1 MPTGNLKLKYLAGL
15 TILVFGYL
23 AWAQFSL
30 WLTPVA
36 QPYVPPI
43 WPPTG
48 IGLAVVI
55 IFGYRYWPGIFV
67 GECALTASMGIP
79 IQVALGIGIGNTL
92 EAMLGA
98 YLLQR
103 VRGFDR
109 TLTRLSDVWAF
120 VTLAALVAPTIGAT
134 IGSVSL
140 GWGQVADLPPM
151 TEIWWTWWLSD
162 AMGAL
167 LAAPVLLTWISIRL
181 QGWTWHQIM
190 EVSALVT
197 LLILL
202 GVLVLGGWVV
212 PPVSYPLEYLFFP
225 FVVWSALR
233 LGQRGSTLTILV
245 ATAIAIWDW
254 SHGLG
259 LVAVKANPESLL
271 ELQGFLG
278 VLSVTGM
285 ALAAAMNERRAAE
298 AALQARAAEL
308 QELSVVLKSE
318 IGQRKQAEH
327 LARGQRD
334 ALAKAL
340 LFLTAESDLDKFLG
354 HVLKV
359 MVDELRGIG
368 GALWFPDRDAGSV
381 RLHLEYVDGHM
392 VSAAHS
398 KYPAPY
404 DPMFFEHPSML
415 LGPEA
420 SNETRFFSEGDPDVL
435 NDVWRY
441 LRSIGARG
449 LLRLPM
455 LLGEATIGWVTV
467 RSGERQMPNLDSKIG
482 FIEALSRQATLAIQM
497 ARLGEEARESAVL
510 TERNR
515 MARDIHDT
523 LAQGFTGIIMQ
534 LQAADDA
541 LAREGT
547 DAVQSHIARASELA
561 RQSLSEARRSVR
573 ALRPRAL
580 EDVPLATAIHSMI
593 RKLTDGTDIRP
604 EVTVLGKPWP
614 LVTEWEEELLRIVQE
629 ALTNTLKHANASLF
643 EVKLVF
649 EGSGLQLEIHDDGIG
664 FDPTRQYEGFGLMGM
679 SERANRIGGKLTVL
693 SLPGKG
699 AEIRVALPPVQTG
712 TEAA

>member
-15 TILVFGYL
+15 TILVFAYL

-55 IFGYRYWPGIFV
+55 IFGYRYWPGILL
-67 GECALTASMGIP
+67 GECALTASMGISV
-79 IQVALGIGIGNTL
+79 QVALGIGVGNTL

-167 LAAPVLLTWISIRL
+167 LVAPVLLTWISIRL

-212 PPVSYPLEYLFFP
+212 PPISYPLEYLFFP

-308 QELSVVLKSE
+308 QELNLVLNSE

-398 KYPAPY
+398 KYPAPG
-404 DPMFFEHPSML
+404 DPMFFEHPSKL

-541 LAREGT
+541 LARDGT
-547 DAVQSHIARASELA
+547 DAVQSHIARATELA
-561 RQSLSEARRSVR
+561 RQSLSEARRSVL

-643 EVKLVF
+643 EVKLLF
-649 EGSGLQLEIHDDGIG
+649 EGHGLQLEIHDDGIG
-664 FDPTRQYEGFGLMGM
+664 FDATRQYEGFGLMGM
-679 SERANRIGGKLTVL
+679 SERANRVGGKLTVL

-699 AEIRVALPPVQTG
+699 AEIRVALPPGQTG

>member
-1 MPTGNLKLKYLAGL
+1 
-15 TILVFGYL
+15 
-23 AWAQFSL
+23 
-30 WLTPVA
+30 
-36 QPYVPPI
+36 
-43 WPPTG
+43 
-48 IGLAVVI
+48 
-55 IFGYRYWPGIFV
+55 
-67 GECALTASMGIP
+67 
-79 IQVALGIGIGNTL
+79 
-92 EAMLGA
+92 
-98 YLLQR
+98 
-103 VRGFDR
+103 
-109 TLTRLSDVWAF
+109 
-120 VTLAALVAPTIGAT
+120 
-134 IGSVSL
+134 
-140 GWGQVADLPPM
+140 
-151 TEIWWTWWLSD
+151 
-162 AMGAL
+162 
-167 LAAPVLLTWISIRL
+167 
-181 QGWTWHQIM
+181 
-190 EVSALVT
+190 
-197 LLILL
+197 
-202 GVLVLGGWVV
+202 
-212 PPVSYPLEYLFFP
+212 
-225 FVVWSALR
+225 
-233 LGQRGSTLTILV
+233 
-245 ATAIAIWDW
+245 
-254 SHGLG
+254 
-259 LVAVKANPESLL
+259 VAVKANPEGLL
-271 ELQGFLG
+271 ELQSFLS

-285 ALAAAMNERRAAE
+285 ALAAAMNERREAE
-298 AALQARAAEL
+298 AALRARAAEL
-308 QELSVVLKSE
+308 QELNLVLNSE
-318 IGQRKQAEH
+318 IGQRKQMEH
-327 LARGQRD
+327 LACGQRD

-359 MVDELRGIG
+359 MVDELQGIG
-368 GALWFPDRDAGSV
+368 GALWFPDRDAGSA
-381 RLHLEYVDGHM
+381 RLHLEYVDGRT

-398 KYPAPY
+398 KYPAPC
-404 DPMFFEHPSML
+404 DSMFFERPSVL
-415 LGPEA
+415 LDPQA
-420 SNETRFFSEGDPDVL
+420 SHETRFFSEGDPDVP

-441 LRSIGARG
+441 LRSTGARG

-497 ARLGEEARESAVL
+497 AKLGEQARESAVL

-541 LAREGT
+541 LARDGT
-547 DAVQSHIARASELA
+547 DAVQSHIARATELA
-561 RQSLSEARRSVR
+561 RQSLSEARRSVL

-614 LVTEWEEELLRIVQE
+614 LVMEWEEELLRIVQE

-643 EVKLVF
+643 EIKLLF
-649 EGSGLQLEIHDDGIG
+649 EGHGLQLEIRDDGIG
-664 FDPTRQYEGFGLMGM
+664 FDATRQYEGFGLMGM